1 MARRAPRRPDRG
13 PSAAFARTTA
23 TGPAT
28 RLTELEISQRAARR
42 LVIDAQLLGAERQS
56 PDRRGILATVDRII
70 WLQLDPTSAVARS
83 HFLVLWSRLGQYEP
97 EDVAR
102 LIYRDQ
108 RLFEW
113 RAFLYPTRHLSFY
126 RLAMRSMST
135 NPYWQPRIAWMR
147 ANLPLRRQILS
158 RLRREGPLATSAFD
172 GREAVSWHSTGWTN
186 DRNASQMLEFLSAQ
200 GRVLVAGRSGQERLW
215 DLTERCVPA
224 KALVSTAPPT
234 RLMRDA
240 IIRAT
245 RALGVATTTQI
256 QNMLPYTIRD
266 SIAKTI
272 VSLQRAGEL
281 VPARVGSPGD
291 GTLKGRWYVHAADAE
306 KIPALE
312 RSWSGRT
319 TLLSPF
325 DTLIRDRARAE
336 ALFGMRYRIEIYVP
350 PAKRQYGYFAMPILH
365 DDQLIGVIDP
375 RVDREKDT
383 FVVNAV
389 HLQPGMKRDR
399 STGRGVARALDDLA
413 RFTGV
418 SRVSVPAG
426 VGLPGLR

>member
-1 MARRAPRRPDRG
+1 M
-13 PSAAFARTTA
+13 S
-23 TGPAT
+23 
-28 RLTELEISQRAARR
+28 EVEISQRAARR
-42 LVIDAQLLGAERQS
+42 LVIDAQLLGAARQS

-83 HFLVLWSRLGQYEP
+83 HLLVLWSRLGQYER

-135 NPYWQPRIAWMR
+135 NPYWQPRMAWMR

-172 GREAVSWHSTGWTN
+172 GRDAVSWHSTGWTN
-186 DRNASQMLEFLSAQ
+186 DRNSSQMLEFLSAQ

-224 KALVSTAPPT
+224 RALASRASPSK
-234 RLMRDA
+234 LMRDA
-240 IIRAT
+240 TIRAT
-245 RALGVATTTQI
+245 RALGVATATQI
-256 QNMLPYTIRD
+256 QNMLPYTVRG

-272 VSLQRAGEL
+272 ASLEREGEL
-281 VPARVGSPGD
+281 VPTRVRSSGD
-291 GTLKGRWYVHAADAE
+291 GTLKGRWHVHAADAE

-350 PAKRQYGYFAMPILH
+350 KERRQHGYFAMPILH
-365 DDQLIGVIDP
+365 DDSLIGRIDP
-375 RVDREKDT
+375 RVDRERET
-383 FVVNAV
+383 LVINAV
-389 HLQPGMKRDR
+389 HLEPGVKLDR
-399 STGRGVARALDDLA
+399 ATGRAVARALDDLA
-413 RFTGV
+413 QFTGA
-418 SRVSVPAG
+418 SRVSVPAHA
-426 VGLPGLR
+426 GLPGFG